1 MNWVD
6 VVIILLLGVYALRG
20 WQRGFLY
27 IAFGLVGLLVSVG
40 VAAFVYTP
48 LTPLLERSGLSHN
61 FAKALA
67 FLAPWVVVQ
76 SVFTVI
82 GLKWYKR
89 IPRGAH
95 KSTANR
101 AAGIIPAL
109 IEGLILISLFALLIV
124 SLPSPAMP
132 REPVLNSTLGRPMVE
147 AAAVVSQQASSI
159 FGGAIRDA
167 LAFLTVEPEPTS
179 TERINLNYKTT
190 DVRINRTAEERM
202 LELIN
207 RERTSR
213 GLRPLEPDP
222 ELQEVARMH
231 SRDMF
236 AKGYFSHVN
245 LDGESPFDRM
255 NNAGIT
261 YGVAGE
267 NLALA
272 PTVDIAHSG
281 LMRSPGH
288 RANILSP
295 EFRSVGIGAIQSSI
309 HGIMFT
315 QNFRG

>member
-109 IEGLILISLFALLIV
+109 IEGLILISL
-124 SLPSPAMP
+124 S
-132 REPVLNSTLGRPMVE
+132 
-147 AAAVVSQQASSI
+147 
-159 FGGAIRDA
+159 
-167 LAFLTVEPEPTS
+167 
-179 TERINLNYKTT
+179 
-190 DVRINRTAEERM
+190 
-202 LELIN
+202 
-207 RERTSR
+207 
-213 GLRPLEPDP
+213 
-222 ELQEVARMH
+222 
-231 SRDMF
+231 
-236 AKGYFSHVN
+236 
-245 LDGESPFDRM
+245 
-255 NNAGIT
+255 
-261 YGVAGE
+261 
-267 NLALA
+267 
-272 PTVDIAHSG
+272 
-281 LMRSPGH
+281 
-288 RANILSP
+288 
-295 EFRSVGIGAIQSSI
+295 
-309 HGIMFT
+309 
-315 QNFRG
+315 